1 MPRNAPKVVL
11 EASRFPG
18 PQKVSAPDAFFEPF
32 GDTCAIL
39 AAILRPAGRQRG
51 PQIEHFGIKS
61 HQSLK
66 KLRPEWGIRKSMR
79 FWLNFDG
86 KTCDFECAE
95 PTEMFI

>member
-1 MPRNAPKVVL
+1 MMHRNAPKVVL

-66 KLRPEWGIRKSMR
+66 KLRPE
-79 FWLNFDG
+79 
-86 KTCDFECAE
+86 
-95 PTEMFI
+95 

>member
-1 MPRNAPKVVL
+1 MPRNAPKAVL

-51 PQIEHFGIKS
+51 PQIEHCGIKS
-61 HQSLK
+61 HSIFQNSFQKEVSENAYVLISI
-66 KLRPEWGIRKSMR
+66 LMRKT
-79 FWLNFDG
+79 WDL
-86 KTCDFECAE
+86 ECAE
-95 PTEMFI
+95 AIEML